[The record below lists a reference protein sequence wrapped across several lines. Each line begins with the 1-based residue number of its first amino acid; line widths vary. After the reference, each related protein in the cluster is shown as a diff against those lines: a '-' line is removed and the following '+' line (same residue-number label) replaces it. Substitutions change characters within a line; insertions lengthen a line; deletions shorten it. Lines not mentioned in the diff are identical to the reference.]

1 MISPLVSRSEFPVFN
16 ELTYLN
22 TASMGLMPL
31 SVHQAARRV
40 EEEIALRGTTWFD
53 EVQEIGILE
62 RARKAAARLLHA
74 PVDNIAVC
82 TSFTEA
88 LCQIAWAFAP
98 PRGSNVV
105 SVDIEFPS
113 VPYPWMRVCKTT
125 GAEMRLVHTAD
136 QPERLSFDAVARVVD
151 SNTAVICVSHAQ
163 YSTGFR
169 FDLTAL
175 AELAHAHGA
184 LLVIDA
190 TQSAGLV
197 PIDIAAA
204 SPDVLIAGGYKW
216 LTGPFGAA
224 FCYVSPSL
232 LEQLNPPFVG
242 WRSTPHPYHFDA
254 RRLTL
259 AAAARKLEFSTMSYG
274 AGVALGAAIEYVLEL
289 GVERILAHD
298 QRLAARLIDGLDRL
312 GAEVVSPRNDH
323 ERGGTVTVRY
333 PGRDAAG
340 LAAALNEAKIIV
352 SPRFGSVRFSM
363 HYYNSSDDVDAALDT
378 FARLVRA
385 Y

>member
-1 MISPLVSRSEFPVFN
+1 MISPLASRSDFPVFN

-31 SVHQAARRV
+31 SVHHAARRV

-62 RARKAAARLLHA
+62 RARKAASRLLHA
-74 PVDNIAVC
+74 PVDSIAVC

-98 PRGSNVV
+98 SRGSNIV
-105 SVDIEFPS
+105 SVDLEFPS
-113 VPYPWMRVCKTT
+113 VPYPWMRVCEAT
-125 GAEMRLVHTAD
+125 GAEMRLVETANR
-136 QPERLSFDAVARVVD
+136 PERLSFDALARVVD
-151 SNTAVICVSHAQ
+151 SKTAVICVSHAQ

-169 FDLTAL
+169 FDLKAL
-175 AELAHAHGA
+175 AELAHAHSA
-184 LLVIDA
+184 LLIVDA

-204 SPDVLIAGGYKW
+204 APDVLIAGGYKW

-224 FCYVSPSL
+224 VCYVSPRL
-232 LEQLNPPFVG
+232 VERLNPPFVG
-242 WRSTPHPYHFDA
+242 WRSTPDPYHFDA
-254 RRLTL
+254 RHLTL
-259 AAAARKLEFSTMSYG
+259 APTARKLEFSTMSYG
-274 AGVALGAAIEYVLEL
+274 AGLALGTAIEYVLEL

-298 QRLAARLIDGLDRL
+298 QKLATRLMDGLDRL
-312 GAEVVSPRNDH
+312 GAEIISPRSDL

-333 PGRDAAG
+333 PGRDASA
-340 LAAALNEAKIIV
+340 LAAALNEARIIV
-352 SPRFGSVRFSM
+352 SPRFNSVRFSM

-378 FARLVRA
+378 LGRLVKA
-385 Y
+385 A

>member
-1 MISPLVSRSEFPVFN
+1 MIGPLVNRSEFPVFK

-22 TASMGLMPL
+22 TASMGLMTL
-31 SVHQAARRV
+31 SVHHAARRV

-62 RARKAAARLLHA
+62 RARNAAARLLNA
-74 PVDNIAVC
+74 PVDNVAVC

-98 PRGSNVV
+98 PQGSNVV
-105 SVDIEFPS
+105 SVDLEFPS
-113 VPYPWMRVCKTT
+113 VPYPWMRVCDAT
-125 GAEMRLVHTAD
+125 GAEMRLVQTAD
-136 QPERLSFDAVARVVD
+136 QPERLSFDALARLVD
-151 SNTAVICVSHAQ
+151 SKTAVICVSHAQ

-169 FDLTAL
+169 FDLKAL
-175 AELAHAHGA
+175 AELAHEHGA

-204 SPDVLIAGGYKW
+204 APDVLIAGGYKW

-224 FCYVSPSL
+224 FCYVSPPL
-232 LEQLNPPFVG
+232 LERLNPPFVG
-242 WRSTPHPYHFDA
+242 WRSTPDPYHFDA
-254 RRLTL
+254 RHLTL
-259 AAAARKLEFSTMSYG
+259 APSARKLEFSTMSYG
-274 AGVALGAAIEYVLEL
+274 AGVALGAATEYVLDL

-298 QRLAARLIDGLDRL
+298 QQLAARLIDGLDRL
-312 GAEVVSPRNDH
+312 GAEIVSPRHDS

-333 PGRDAAG
+333 AGRDSAA
-340 LAAALNEAKIIV
+340 LAAALNDAKIIV
-352 SPRFGSVRFSM
+352 SPRFKSVRFSM
-363 HYYNSSDDVDAALDT
+363 HYYNSSDDVDVALET
-378 FARLVRA
+378 FARLVKA
-385 Y
+385 P